1 MQHPRPS
8 RLLCCVVLLQ
18 GPERATT
25 CFGSKCSLLRML
37 LSVTVPEGL
46 EPGDSM
52 LIAAPDGQEFE
63 LCVPDGC
70 FGGTLID
77 VELPIAEQPRSRRV
91 TPALLT
97 EQPRS
102 RRVTAEALP
111 IGEHPRSRRATPA
124 LPAMTLV
131 SLTVPDGLYAGM
143 EMNVD
148 WGGLAYTIIVPDGSA
163 AGDVIDIELPA
174 LEAANPTGPPPEGEA
189 EALLSFMLAEM
200 STADDDCPPPPL
212 PPPRLKR
219 PPVEPLPLPE
229 ECPHRYKPGQRVHV
243 LRSNGAVTLATVE
256 HGYEMMFDTL
266 YQVRTDDGLMK
277 AAVAEEE
284 LSEAPDASPDPWSG
298 FTDFMMGEDEY

>member
-1 MQHPRPS
+1 
-8 RLLCCVVLLQ
+8 
-18 GPERATT
+18 
-25 CFGSKCSLLRML
+25 ML
-37 LSVTVPEGL
+37 LTVTVPEGL
-46 EPGDSM
+46 GPGDSM

-70 FGGTLID
+70 FGGSSID
-77 VELPIAEQPRSRRV
+77 VELPVTEQPRSRRV
-91 TPALLT
+91 TPALPA

-111 IGEHPRSRRATPA
+111 IGEHHRSRRATPA

-143 EMNVD
+143 EMSVD
-148 WGGLAYTIIVPDGSA
+148 WGGLAYTIIVPDGTA
-163 AGDVIDIELPA
+163 AGDEIDIELPA
-174 LEAANPTGPPPEGEA
+174 LEAANPTAPPPEGEA

-200 STADDDCPPPPL
+200 STADDDCPPPLLL
-212 PPPRLKR
+212 PSAAAAETAARRTAEAAAAAAAAALALA
-219 PPVEPLPLPE
+219 EP
-229 ECPHRYKPGQRVHV
+229 CPHLYKPGQRVHV
-243 LRSNGAVTLATVE
+243 LRSNGDVTLATVE

-284 LSEAPDASPDPWSG
+284 LSEAPHAAPDPWSG
-298 FTDFMMGEDEY
+298 FTDFMMGEDDF